1 MVLSLPWYSLTP
13 SPSPTERGAPNGV
26 RLFFIRQKDTD
37 KDIVTYEHKIIVTEF
52 LDIMPRDI
60 IFQ

>member
-1 MVLSLPWYSLTP
+1 MVLSLLWYGLTP
-13 SPSPTERGAPNGV
+13 SSSPTERGAPNGV

-37 KDIVTYEHKIIVTEF
+37 KDIVTYEHKVIVTEF
-52 LDIMPRDI
+52 LDIMHRDI

>member
-1 MVLSLPWYSLTP
+1 MVLSLPWYGLTP

-37 KDIVTYEHKIIVTEF
+37 KDIVTYEHKVIVTEF
-52 LDIMPRDI
+52 LDIMP
-60 IFQ
+60 